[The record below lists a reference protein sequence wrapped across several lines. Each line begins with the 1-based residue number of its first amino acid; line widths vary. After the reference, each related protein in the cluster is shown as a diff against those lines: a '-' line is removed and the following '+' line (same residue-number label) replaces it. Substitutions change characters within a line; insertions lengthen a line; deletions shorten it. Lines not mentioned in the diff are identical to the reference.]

1 MCRTTGLFLWEALQY
16 YCLQTAVHAKVQSR
30 RTYGVRHRSI
40 PRPPSVVWLAVR
52 PQCPVAS
59 VVERRCLNFARS
71 AERRKSCKR
80 VDAQPLV
87 RQVFQEPLTVGG
99 HAPLLA
105 RDVGLGIAGP
115 AEVLVWRQCH
125 AVIDGQQAAA
135 ADRRPR
141 SGVSS
146 TPPPPFATSVTV
158 ELQGSSSKY
167 FCSVIHVF

>member
-1 MCRTTGLFLWEALQY
+1 MGSSTVLPSTDCSP
-16 YCLQTAVHAKVQSR
+16 AKVQSR
-30 RTYGVRHRSI
+30 RTYGVRHRS
-40 PRPPSVVWLAVR
+40 RPPSQWCLVCGSPRAA
-52 PQCPVAS
+52 PVAS
-59 VVERRCLNFARS
+59 SAVDAYTTVFGLRAALQAARS

-135 ADRRPR
+135 ADRRRR